1 MTTLVFDTT
10 PRLTWGGV
18 RQWWGAVDRVLLACA
33 LGLVGLG
40 IVLNLATSPPLAART
55 GVEPFHYVIRQ
66 AVFAGLAVS
75 IMVALSMASPRTIRR
90 IGVLAFIGV
99 VGLLLLVLAV
109 GDSRNGST
117 RWLSLVFFSLQPSE
131 LAKPALIAVSA
142 WMLSVQGERDAPPG
156 AVIAFACLVLVAVL
170 VALQPDY
177 SQTALIAAVWVSM
190 FFLAGASIT
199 WAASLGMLAI
209 GGGAV
214 AYATS
219 PYVADRLRLMFDLEA
234 AGAFQ
239 IKKAIAAIREGG
251 MWGRGPG
258 EGTEAM
264 TLPDAHSDFIVA
276 VGANEY
282 GLWATLAIIAV
293 YALVS
298 ARGLLLAAR
307 LDGGFARLAA
317 SGVAVLVALQAIIHI
332 GVSARLLP
340 PTGMTLPLV
349 SYGGSSLLAQ
359 GIAFGMLLGLTRLD
373 VPRARR

>member
-1 MTTLVFDTT
+1 
-10 PRLTWGGV
+10 
-18 RQWWGAVDRVLLACA
+18 
-33 LGLVGLG
+33 
-40 IVLNLATSPPLAART
+40 
-55 GVEPFHYVIRQ
+55 
-66 AVFAGLAVS
+66 
-75 IMVALSMASPRTIRR
+75 
-90 IGVLAFIGV
+90 
-99 VGLLLLVLAV
+99 
-109 GDSRNGST
+109 
-117 RWLSLVFFSLQPSE
+117 
-131 LAKPALIAVSA
+131 
-142 WMLSVQGERDAPPG
+142 
-156 AVIAFACLVLVAVL
+156 
-170 VALQPDY
+170 
-177 SQTALIAAVWVSM
+177 
-190 FFLAGASIT
+190 
-199 WAASLGMLAI
+199 
-209 GGGAV
+209 
-214 AYATS
+214 
-219 PYVADRLRLMFDLEA
+219 
-234 AGAFQ
+234 
-239 IKKAIAAIREGG
+239 
-251 MWGRGPG
+251 
-258 EGTEAM
+258 M